1 MARLRARSLF
11 TAALQARH
19 ASVYEGP
26 DDIVVEHFARHV
38 APDRRQERVAQGLL
52 EKGWDE
58 QVRTDD
64 ELRARLR
71 AAFSAATSADTVIW
85 ERTTRQRRVVP
96 LDDADRIAGGGAVDE
111 DSGPTEEVDVVLAKL
126 SPDEMKVAR
135 CYAEMGLTWKQAALK
150 TGQDEKMGE
159 KVRRKLKREGNEYL
173 SRRQ

>member
-1 MARLRARSLF
+1 M
-11 TAALQARH
+11 
-19 ASVYEGP
+19 
-26 DDIVVEHFARHV
+26 
-38 APDRRQERVAQGLL
+38 
-52 EKGWDE
+52 
-58 QVRTDD
+58 RTDD